1 MRQTF
6 AEATVVAS
14 ALSRQAIF
22 DMKLD
27 VYAYE
32 LRYAEPDFT
41 QLSGRFPF
49 SIPQER
55 GPLSG
60 EQTGALILSAFAEFG
75 LDKVVGKRKAFIA
88 ASARALVG
96 GLPLPVPTQRVA
108 LQVKDALLMPNI
120 GASFR
125 AWKDQGFDLALDH
138 FEALGGSLQLLDLV
152 DYVKV
157 DVSRRSETE
166 VRDIVEVLKRY
177 FAEPIATGIES
188 NERLRFCASLGFTG
202 FQGEFLFR
210 PQRLQRTE
218 LPSSFAV
225 VSQVLSLLQ
234 NPGVDFAAIEAMVK
248 RDASLSVAVLKFLNS
263 AAYGFRREVSSIS
276 QAVSMLGLNEF
287 TKWLLLVLM
296 AARKDKPSEL
306 LNTAL
311 VRARTCE
318 NVAKTRAL
326 ANPALAFTVGL
337 LSLLDALL
345 DRPME
350 VLLQELPLTPQVS
363 SAILEFAGVEGAILE
378 LVITREQSMPD
389 LDEDERA
396 QLTKAWLEA
405 IQWADSIRLGS

>member
-1 MRQTF
+1 MPPTP

-22 DMKLD
+22 DANLE

-32 LRYAEPDFT
+32 LRYAEPDAT
-41 QLSGRFPF
+41 GSRLPVRSA
-49 SIPQER
+49 R
-55 GPLSG
+55 GDQGPVSG

-75 LDKVVGKRKAFIA
+75 LEKVVGKRKAFIA
-88 ASARALVG
+88 ASARTLVG
-96 GLPLPVPTQRVA
+96 GLPLPVPTHRVA
-108 LQVKDALLMPNI
+108 LQIRDAMLTPNLL
-120 GASFR
+120 SSLR
-125 AWKDQGFDLALDH
+125 VWKDQGFDLALDH
-138 FEALGGSLQLLDLV
+138 FEALGGSLGLLDLV

-157 DVSRRSETE
+157 DVSQRSETE
-166 VRDIVEVLKRY
+166 VRDIMELLRRY

-202 FQGEFLFR
+202 FQGNFLLR

-218 LPSSFAV
+218 LPSSFVV

-296 AARKDKPSEL
+296 AARNDKPTEL

-326 ANPALAFTVGL
+326 ASPALAFTVGL

-350 VLLQELPLTPQVS
+350 VLLEELPLTAQVR
-363 SAILEFAGVEGAILE
+363 SAILEFSGIEGQILE
-378 LVITREQSMPD
+378 LVITREQSMPE
-389 LDEDERA
+389 LDEEEQR

-405 IQWADSIRLGS
+405 LQWADGIRFS